1 MALSA
6 VLAVALAVAV
16 IAAAGAWWA
25 ALSARRRAAAA
36 LAPLVGSSGPLD
48 DVLAQV
54 SGAFAAV
61 TERAERAEGVADRL
75 TDALSTVPEGV
86 VVCDEHGQVWFR
98 NEVAQ
103 MFAGARHGEVLA
115 DLTVVELLDAAL
127 HLSAGA
133 PSSSSVVPPAHSHPS
148 APYPSAQY
156 PSAQYPSPYGPQYAS
171 QYPSQY
177 LELYGPPRRTLLIR
191 AMPLRED
198 GRLLGAVAVIEDV
211 SERRRLEAV
220 RRDFVANVS
229 HELKSPVGALGI
241 LAEAMQLEDEPAVS
255 RRLAERMQTEAFR
268 VARIIDDL
276 LDLSR
281 IESEETPQ
289 REPLAVHTVVAQAVE
304 RIRPVA
310 EHRGVTIDVS
320 EGPRRLTVVGDRRQ
334 LVSAVYNLLD
344 NAVKYSD
351 DESVVEVR
359 VRSIADTPDAT
370 WAEVSVEDHGIGI
383 PTRDLERIFERF
395 YRVDRARA
403 RDTGGTG
410 LGLAIVRHVAT
421 NHRGDVSVVS
431 HEGQGSVFTLR
442 LPAGPGPVILTA
454 PEQEAG

>member
-6 VLAVALAVAV
+6 VIAVALAVAV
-16 IAAAGAWWA
+16 VAAVAAGWAAVSVRRRAQA
-25 ALSARRRAAAA
+25 ALSPLAGGTGGLDDLLARTAASFGSLSDRAA
-36 LAPLVGSSGPLD
+36 
-48 DVLAQV
+48 
-54 SGAFAAV
+54 
-61 TERAERAEGVADRL
+61 RAEGVADRL
-75 TDALSTVPEGV
+75 TDALSAVPEGV
-86 VVCDEHGQVWFR
+86 VICDAQGQVWFR

-103 MFAGARHGEVLA
+103 MFAGARHGEALA
-115 DLTVVELLDAAL
+115 DLAVTELLDAAL
-127 HLSAGA
+127 RT
-133 PSSSSVVPPAHSHPS
+133 
-148 APYPSAQY
+148 
-156 PSAQYPSPYGPQYAS
+156 GPES
-171 QYPSQY
+171 QDPSQY

-191 AMPLRED
+191 ALPLREE
-198 GRLLGAVAVIEDV
+198 GTLLGAAAVIEDV

-255 RRLAERMQTEAFR
+255 RRLAERMQMEAFR

-281 IESEETPQ
+281 IESEEAPQ
-289 REPLAVHTVVAQAVE
+289 REPVAVHTFVAQAVE
-304 RIRPVA
+304 RMRPVG
-310 EHRGVTIDVS
+310 EHRGITIAVS

-334 LVSAVYNLLD
+334 LVSAVHNLLD
-344 NAVKYSD
+344 NAVKYSED
-351 DESVVEVR
+351 DSVVEVR
-359 VRSIADTPDAT
+359 IRSVAEPNEAA
-370 WAEVSVEDHGIGI
+370 WAEISIEDHGIGI

-421 NHRGDVSVVS
+421 NHRGEVRVVS
-431 HEGQGSVFTLR
+431 HEGQGSIFTLR
-442 LPAGPGPVILTA
+442 LPAGPGPVVLTGA
-454 PEQEAG
+454 ESEAG

>member
-6 VLAVALAVAV
+6 VLAIALTVAVVAALVAGWAAVA
-16 IAAAGAWWA
+16 AG
-25 ALSARRRAAAA
+25 RRARAA
-36 LAPLVGSSGPLD
+36 LAPIVGGSGSID
-48 DVLAQV
+48 DALARV
-54 SGAFAAV
+54 GTAFAALS
-61 TERAERAEGVADRL
+61 ERATTAEGLVDRL
-75 TDALSTVPEGV
+75 TDALSAIPEGV
-86 VVCDEHGQVWFR
+86 VLADEHGQVWFR

-103 MFAGARHGEVLA
+103 MFAGARHGEALA
-115 DLTVVELLDAAL
+115 DLAVTELLDAAL
-127 HLSAGA
+127 RAGQD
-133 PSSSSVVPPAHSHPS
+133 
-148 APYPSAQY
+148 AQY
-156 PSAQYPSPYGPQYAS
+156 PA

-191 AMPLRED
+191 ALPMREQ
-198 GRLLGAVAVIEDV
+198 GALLGAVAVIEDV

-281 IESEETPQ
+281 IESEEAPQ
-289 REPLAVHTVVAQAVE
+289 REPIAVHTFVAQAVE
-304 RIRPVA
+304 RMRPVA
-310 EHRGVTIDVS
+310 DHRGITLALS
-320 EGPRRLTVVGDRRQ
+320 EGPRRLSVVGDRRQ
-334 LVSAVYNLLD
+334 LVSAVHNLLD
-344 NAVKYSD
+344 NAVKYSED
-351 DESVVEVR
+351 DSVVEVR
-359 VRSIADTPDAT
+359 VRSVADAGDVA

-421 NHRGDVSVVS
+421 NHRGEVRVVS
-431 HEGQGSVFTLR
+431 HEGQGSTFTLR
-442 LPAGPGPVILTA
+442 LPAGPGPVVLTGTD
-454 PEQEAG
+454 QEAG

>member
-1 MALSA
+1 VALALA
-6 VLAVALAVAV
+6 VVDVMWWAALAVALVAVA
-16 IAAAGAWWA
+16 AAWWVIV
-25 ALSARRRAAAA
+25 SARRRTGAA
-36 LAPLVGSSGPLD
+36 LTRLADRAGAPPPGASIDDLV
-48 DVLAQV
+48 AQV
-54 SGAFAAV
+54 GAALDASGDRAA
-61 TERAERAEGVADRL
+61 RAEGVADRL
-75 TDALSTVPEGV
+75 TDALSAVPEGV

-115 DLTVVELLDAAL
+115 DLTVTELLDAAL
-127 HLSAGA
+127 KT
-133 PSSSSVVPPAHSHPS
+133 
-148 APYPSAQY
+148 
-156 PSAQYPSPYGPQYAS
+156 GPE
-171 QYPSQY
+171 SQY

-191 AMPLRED
+191 ALPLHEE

-281 IESEETPQ
+281 IESEESPQ
-289 REPLAVHTVVAQAVE
+289 REPLPIHTVVAQAVE

-310 EHRGVTIDVS
+310 EHRGITIDVS

-334 LVSAVYNLLD
+334 LVSAVHNLLD

-351 DESVVEVR
+351 DDSVVEVR
-359 VRSIADTPDAT
+359 IRAAADPPDTT
-370 WAEVSVEDHGIGI
+370 WAEISIEDHGIGI
-383 PTRDLERIFERF
+383 PTRDIERIFERF

-421 NHRGDVSVVS
+421 NHKGDVNVVS
-431 HEGQGSVFTLR
+431 QEGQGSIFTLR

>member
-6 VLAVALAVAV
+6 LVAVALVLAVAASVVAIRAVRARSALRRQ
-16 IAAAGAWWA
+16 AAELLG
-25 ALSARRRAAAA
+25 
-36 LAPLVGSSGPLD
+36 PLVGAPPEADAGA
-48 DVLAQV
+48 VVTLAA
-54 SGAFAAV
+54 SHIGALSERSA
-61 TERAERAEGVADRL
+61 RAEHIADRL

-86 VVCDEHGQVWFR
+86 VLCDEHGQVWFR

-103 MFAGARHGEVLA
+103 LFAGARHGEVLA
-115 DLTVVELLDAAL
+115 DLTVTELLDAAL
-127 HLSAGA
+127 RAA
-133 PSSSSVVPPAHSHPS
+133 PEA
-148 APYPSAQY
+148 
-156 PSAQYPSPYGPQYAS
+156 

-191 AMPLRED
+191 AIPLREE
-198 GRLLGAVAVIEDV
+198 GQLLGAVAVIEDV
-211 SERRRLEAV
+211 SDRRRLEAV

-334 LVSAVYNLLD
+334 LVSAVHNLLD

-351 DESVVEVR
+351 DGSVVEVR
-359 VRSIADTPDAT
+359 IRSSVSAEPPDAA
-370 WAEVSVEDHGIGI
+370 WAEISIEDHGIGI
-383 PTRDLERIFERF
+383 PSRDLERIFERF

-421 NHRGDVSVVS
+421 NHRGEVTVSS

-442 LPAGPGPVILTA
+442 LPAGPGPVVLTT
-454 PEQEAG
+454 PHQEAG

>member
-6 VLAVALAVAV
+6 VIAVALAVVCVAAV
-16 IAAAGAWWA
+16 VAGWAAA
-25 ALSARRRAAAA
+25 SARRRARAA
-36 LAPLVGSSGPLD
+36 LAPLVGGSGSLD
-48 DVLAQV
+48 EVLARV
-54 SGAFAAV
+54 AVAFDGLSERAV
-61 TERAERAEGVADRL
+61 RAERVADRL

-86 VVCDEHGQVWFR
+86 VVSDERGQVWFR

-103 MFAGARHGEVLA
+103 MFAGARHGEALA
-115 DLTVVELLDAAL
+115 DLAVTELLDAVL
-127 HLSAGA
+127 RSG
-133 PSSSSVVPPAHSHPS
+133 PD
-148 APYPSAQY
+148 AQH
-156 PSAQYPSPYGPQYAS
+156 
-171 QYPSQY
+171 PSQY

-191 AMPLRED
+191 AIPLREF

-211 SERRRLEAV
+211 SDRRRLEAV

-281 IESEETPQ
+281 IESEEAPQ

-310 EHRGVTIDVS
+310 EHRGVAIDVS

-334 LVSAVYNLLD
+334 LVSAVHNLLD

-351 DESVVEVR
+351 DGSVVEVR
-359 VRSIADTPDAT
+359 IRSSAEPPDTT
-370 WAEVSVEDHGIGI
+370 WAEISVEDHGIGI

-421 NHRGDVSVVS
+421 NHRGEVRVVS
-431 HEGQGSVFTLR
+431 HEGQGSTFTLR
-442 LPAGPGPVILTA
+442 LPAGPGPVVLTA